1 VAAVFIEVRHCA
13 ANNALPDLRV
23 SKFVTVKLAALAG
36 IERLPF
42 TIRKLDT
49 CNFCVGCV
57 GFHWEIKL

>member
-1 VAAVFIEVRHCA
+1 MVAILIEVRHCA

-42 TIRKLDT
+42 TIWKLNT

-57 GFHWEIKL
+57 EFHWKIKL